1 MSSVDTHVVMEEN
14 YNMMDEFERYKAF
27 LIKKFRVYKKVL

>member
-1 MSSVDTHVVMEEN
+1 MTSVDTHVVMEEN
-14 YNMMDEFERYKAF
+14 GNMMAEFERFGAH